1 MSLGP
6 GSLAV
11 WRFMEHETVVLVI
24 GHAIHVFDPDG
35 DGPVYWD
42 VFGRI
47 FDGGGPSV
55 YVARECELTLEQE
68 AAPPP
73 PRARSMQ
80 EAAAGPA
87 PAGPSGAAV
96 IDEIESF

>member
-47 FDGGGPSV
+47 FDGGGSSV
-55 YVARECELTLEQE
+55 YVARECELTLAQDVKL
-68 AAPPP
+68 
-73 PRARSMQ
+73 SKTLTMQ
-80 EAAAGPA
+80 EAAAEDREF
-87 PAGPSGAAV
+87 GPSGVAV
-96 IDEIESF
+96 IDTFDF